1 MSVKNLGGIG
11 EIGEMSSV
19 FTDKKR
25 ADLKTYPVAKRLSRA
40 IHRAGVSALQ
50 WSRMAFRLLDEVKM
64 AASSRHFGPT
74 APWNATCP
82 ARCFARRTMSKK
94 NEPSRKATEP
104 GRLEIPLI
112 GRER

>member
-1 MSVKNLGGIG
+1 MPKKISGELGG
-11 EIGEMSSV
+11 IGEMSSV

-40 IHRAGVSALQ
+40 IHRAATSALQ

-64 AASSRHFGPT
+64 AASSRRIGHT

-82 ARCFARRTMSKK
+82 AR
-94 NEPSRKATEP
+94 
-104 GRLEIPLI
+104 
-112 GRER
+112 